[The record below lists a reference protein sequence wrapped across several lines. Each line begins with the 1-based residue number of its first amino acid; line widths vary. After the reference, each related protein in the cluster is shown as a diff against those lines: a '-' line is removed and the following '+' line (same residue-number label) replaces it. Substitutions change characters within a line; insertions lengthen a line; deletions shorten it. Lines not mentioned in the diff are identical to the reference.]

1 MFYQGGKIDH
11 LTHVTGPVS
20 KSSADIEYNKSR
32 NSGMDPENFRI
43 LNNELLNKDPV
54 VFTEQSPLIILYSKS
69 AIWMANNGNDTKHP
83 IHIPRIIH
91 LVRNG
96 E

>member
-1 MFYQGGKIDH
+1 MA
-11 LTHVTGPVS
+11 L
-20 KSSADIEYNKSR
+20 
-32 NSGMDPENFRI
+32 ENFRI

-54 VFTEQSPLIILYSKS
+54 VFIEQAPLVILYIKS
-69 AIWMANNGNDTKHP
+69 DIWMAKDGKDTKHP

-91 LVRNG
+91 LVING